1 MSQILSFCEE
11 NLSADSGFRKLVY
24 KKLIHN
30 EQLSGNLVCLALI
43 DQGILDADNASYEE
57 LQNGDA
63 QTAFTFIREK
73 IGNTEL
79 TPAQIALDPCSGS
92 AIVTDTTTGELL
104 AMVSY
109 PGYDLNMLNIGIS
122 LLMISQSRCMIRR
135 RRYELRQ
142 VLFTS
147 LLRQVQ
153 DSRRA

>member
-63 QTAFTFIREK
+63 
-73 IGNTEL
+73 
-79 TPAQIALDPCSGS
+79 ALC
-92 AIVTDTTTGELL
+92 
-104 AMVSY
+104 
-109 PGYDLNMLNIGIS
+109 
-122 LLMISQSRCMIRR
+122 
-135 RRYELRQ
+135 
-142 VLFTS
+142 
-147 LLRQVQ
+147 
-153 DSRRA
+153 